1 MSYFTQVTHDENNL
15 PSFEPGYTMRITGE
29 VRELSMEEIS
39 FLDICRAVEC
49 LKISARCLTMT
60 MHLRLM
66 KR

>member
-49 LKISARCLTMT
+49 
-60 MHLRLM
+60 
-66 KR
+66 